1 MRDQCTPGSGL
12 RGCGPRKQSRG
23 AFTLIELLVV
33 IAIIALLVSILLPS
47 LNKAKSLARRALCLS
62 NMRTIGVSA
71 FMYAGENDDWF
82 PDPYTTG
89 AGGFYIDPSDGLKHY
104 TGSWGFRQ
112 GPGKIDDY
120 GEEEVFGLAGA
131 LRKYLAGDSE
141 AWLCPDASDEMKS
154 FGVTYAWWTNDAL
167 GNYTIARFSEI
178 YSIYSL
184 PLAWDNLIWK
194 PAPTGVRGVRGG
206 TWPRSFQ
213 RVCHKD
219 AGPSEL
225 KDHEY
230 SSNLWFDGHASPFY
244 TRLHDS
250 IGTDAEFE

>member
-1 MRDQCTPGSGL
+1 MSRPGFTENRSP
-12 RGCGPRKQSRG
+12 GCGRRKDGRR

-47 LNKAKSLARRALCLS
+47 LSKAKALARRALCMS
-62 NMRTIGVSA
+62 NMRTVGVAA

-89 AGGFYIDPSDGLKHY
+89 AGGWYIQNGLKHF

-112 GPGKIDDY
+112 APGRVDDY
-120 GEEEVFGLAGA
+120 GEEEEFGLAGA
-131 LRKYLAGDSE
+131 LVKYLPGDSE
-141 AWLCPDASDEMKS
+141 AWLCPDAGDEMKS

-167 GNYTIARFSEI
+167 GNYTIARFSQL
-178 YSIYSL
+178 YSIYNL

-219 AGPSEL
+219 AGPSDM

-230 SSNLWFDGHASPFY
+230 STHLWFDGHASTFY
-244 TRLHDS
+244 TRLQETVGS
-250 IGTDAEFE
+250 NAEME